1 MKKQIVN
8 KINRAILA
16 IKGPH
21 PKENLIMIYGDY
33 LKVRDVIHL
42 YKFNLTLLEKLID
55 IAYAHWSRDFRIN
68 RLLLLRSINRYA
80 SKDDHGISSLP
91 VESKKKV
98 FQLFRMAFEEP
109 ENLMPSQ
116 VEEIR
121 RLCNRLLMNVT
132 LTSEEELWLCDNAM
146 KSKIILNRT
155 LRYPSKSTIIT
166 NWTREN
172 FRESIFRNR
181 RAEHLSWIID
191 EDTEFNIDNQM
202 LIDDFEFLNTE
213 DLSAI
218 QEYKDEIATNTILEN
233 ELDEFLPK
241 LRLPSLDGDD
251 QFIETDISDL
261 SKPELKL
268 SCRFYNVPLEKV
280 DGYLDAF
287 PDFKQLGYNFYRSIS
302 ITQKVTMIWAI
313 AYSRADTRV
322 KEILLRKYY
331 HDDTLF
337 SMLKVAKKFKFLNL
351 LEWMLKQNSK
361 PVI

>member
-1 MKKQIVN
+1 MKKQIVT
-8 KINRAILA
+8 KIYKAILA
-16 IKGPH
+16 IIEPH
-21 PKENLIMIYGDY
+21 PNEDLIVTYRDF

-42 YKFNLTLLEKLID
+42 YKYNLTVLESLID
-55 IAYAHWSRDFRIN
+55 IAYTHWNKDFRIN

-80 SKDDHGISSLP
+80 SKDGHGISALHI
-91 VESKKKV
+91 ESKRKA
-98 FQLFRMAFEEP
+98 FQLFRMSFEEP
-109 ENLMPSQ
+109 EHLMPRQ
-116 VEEIR
+116 VDEIR
-121 RLCNRLLMNVT
+121 RLCNRLIMNLT
-132 LTSEEELWLCDNAM
+132 LTSEEELWLCANAM
-146 KSKIILNRT
+146 KSEIILNRT

-191 EDTEFNIDNQM
+191 EDAEFDIDNQT
-202 LIDDFEFLNTE
+202 LFEDFEFLNTK

-218 QEYKDEIATNTILEN
+218 QEYKEEIAANTILEN

-241 LRLPSLDGDD
+241 LRLPSLDGDND
-251 QFIETDISDL
+251 FVDTDISDL

-268 SCRFYNVPLEKV
+268 SSRFYNVPLEKV

-287 PDFKQLGYNFYRSIS
+287 PDFEQLGNNFYRSIS
-302 ITQKVTMIWAI
+302 LTQKVTMIWAI
-313 AYSRADTRV
+313 AYSRADNKV

-331 HDDTLF
+331 HDDTLL

-351 LEWMLKQNSK
+351 LEWMLKQYGK
-361 PVI
+361 PVT